1 MKQLKNYTECNPSD
15 LFANAIYS
23 YVKTG
28 NILCDLKDIL
38 QKTEF
43 NVPTEKINIVFCVY
57 GLDNEGVDTDWTKYY
72 LSTLPKNGL
81 CYATGELD
89 YIPTGYPACI
99 TSPPGKER
107 LILKDSG
114 VGYVASQKI
123 IHTLQY
129 FAYAAENTSRVEA
142 ETYIRD
148 YTTGYI
154 SREEFKNWIDK
165 EHPGKWEHFIKIL
178 ESMD

>member
-1 MKQLKNYTECNPSD
+1 MVQ
-15 LFANAIYS
+15 
-23 YVKTG
+23 
-28 NILCDLKDIL
+28 
-38 QKTEF
+38 
-43 NVPTEKINIVFCVY
+43 
-57 GLDNEGVDTDWTKYY
+57 
-72 LSTLPKNGL
+72 LPKNGL